1 MSKKSSKK
9 KVIKK
14 EKTNKNS
21 EIKKEPGNK
30 ILLVIFLILCVV
42 VFVLATVM
50 ITKNAE
56 HKHDKYDMKVPL
68 TKKELID
75 GVNIKINVDDVNKNQ
90 SKEYRIKVTNY
101 LDKKVNDEV
110 LKYQIKTSLPDKKS
124 KIDMEIYS
132 SENNYELLDGKKKVT
147 NLRLPKNK
155 KTEIIYTIKLTQRQN
170 PTKNEYVDIQ
180 IIENN

>member
-1 MSKKSSKK
+1 MSRKSSKK
-9 KVIKK
+9 KA
-14 EKTNKNS
+14 NKNQKANKKL
-21 EIKKEPGNK
+21 ELKKEPINK
-30 ILLVIFLILCVV
+30 ILLVIFLILCVI
-42 VFVLATVM
+42 VFVLATIM

-68 TKKELID
+68 TKEELKD
-75 GVNIKINVDDVNKNQ
+75 GVDIKINVDDVSKNQ
-90 SKEYRIKVTNY
+90 SKEYRVKVTNY

-124 KIDMEIYS
+124 KIDIEIYN

-147 NLRLPKNK
+147 NLRLPKDK

-170 PTKNEYVDIQ
+170 PTKNECVDIQ
-180 IIENN
+180 MIENN